1 MDRASQ
7 VAGSVVKNPPVSVG
21 GVASKPGSGRF
32 PGEGNGNQLQ
42 YSWVESPMDR
52 EAWWA
57 TVQGFTRDGHN
68 SVTKQQQQQCI

>member
-7 VAGSVVKNPPVSVG
+7 VASSVVKNPPVNVG
-21 GVASKPGSGRF
+21 DVASKPGSGRS
-32 PGEGNGNQLQ
+32 PGKGNGNQLQ

-52 EAWWA
+52 EVWWA
-57 TVQGFTRDGHN
+57 TVQGFTRVGHN